1 MKSIR
6 AEDGNAILEGVSFAA
21 VSFGLVLFSGLGLF
35 QVQEDQLELQGLAR
49 NVMRD
54 HSLHPELSLEEAL
67 HNWQSLS
74 SSWNGRHIS
83 ISLSCVNPCT
93 AGAIKWLRLS
103 GNELSA
109 LSFGIADG

>member
-35 QVQEDQLELQGLAR
+35 QVQEDQLELQGIAR